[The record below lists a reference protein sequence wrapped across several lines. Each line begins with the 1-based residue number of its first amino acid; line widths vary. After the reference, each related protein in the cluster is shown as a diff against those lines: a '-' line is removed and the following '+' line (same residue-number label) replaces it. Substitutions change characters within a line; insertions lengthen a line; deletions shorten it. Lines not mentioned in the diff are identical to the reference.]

1 MNNIEQ
7 LIAEHAQTMAEQMH
21 EITGF
26 AKSEEDVRHAV
37 NNLIDEFISK
47 AKLEIRGRHEYDL
60 VGGRVDSKYGGVIH
74 EYDLVGGRVDSKY
87 GGVIIEYKPAH
98 GPAKI
103 TEDAESPGTRK
114 VVEQI
119 QKRFRDFQKQE
130 NIDPSRIFG
139 VGCDGDTFVFVR
151 HGGAA
156 EQEAS

>member
-60 VGGRVDSKYGGVIH
+60 VGGRVDSKYGGVI
-74 EYDLVGGRVDSKY
+74 
-87 GGVIIEYKPAH
+87 IEYKYPH
-98 GPAKI
+98 GPDRI
-103 TEDAESPGTRK
+103 TEDAQVPGTRK
-114 VVEQI
+114 VVAQI

-130 NIDPSRIFG
+130 NIEPSRIFG

>member
-47 AKLEIRGRHEYDL
+47 AKLEIRGR
-60 VGGRVDSKYGGVIH
+60 H